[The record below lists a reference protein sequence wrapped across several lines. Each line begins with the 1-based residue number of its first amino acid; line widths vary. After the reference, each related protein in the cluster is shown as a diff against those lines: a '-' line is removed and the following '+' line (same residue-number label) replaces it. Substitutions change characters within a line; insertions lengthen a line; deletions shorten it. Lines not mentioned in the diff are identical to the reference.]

1 VLGAKPSE
9 FERLNQNVFLYEI
22 DSKGRTTFILLL
34 EGVCVITTNLT
45 GSCVAGLKRENDL
58 ISKTAGSPEKYCNWR
73 RGFHGRNHFR
83 QLAFARTSDYC

>member
-1 VLGAKPSE
+1 MKLTLKV
-9 FERLNQNVFLYEI
+9 ERLLFCYW
-22 DSKGRTTFILLL
+22 R
-34 EGVCVITTNLT
+34 GVCVITTNLT